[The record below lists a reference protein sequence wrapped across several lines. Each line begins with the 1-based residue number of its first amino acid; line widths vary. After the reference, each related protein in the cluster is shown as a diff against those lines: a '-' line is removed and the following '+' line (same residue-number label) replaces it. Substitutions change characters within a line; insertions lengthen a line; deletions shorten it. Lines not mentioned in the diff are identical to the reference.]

1 MAERVNEAWR
11 NWSGSVECT
20 PAEFR
25 CPRSEEEV
33 AAIVRDAASERRT
46 VRALGAGHSSSSLVV
61 TPDVLVSMMDLTGL
75 VGHEATRREA
85 TIRAGTRLAD
95 AGDLLAKVGLA
106 FHNLGDIDRQ
116 SVAGAFSTGTHG
128 SGQRLRNLP
137 SLLVGGRIVTGDG
150 SIRDFSI
157 ERDPDLTAAIRVSL
171 GALGILTELRLRL
184 EPAYELRRQE
194 WCTTFDECLEHLP
207 ELIARNR
214 AMDFYWYPRS
224 DEVKI
229 RTLNIPGEGMTSLP
243 FARKREDKTDW
254 SHRIIAQKR
263 ELRFEEMEYALPA
276 EHGTTC
282 MKEVRDRILRHHRQN
297 VGWRVLYR
305 TVAADDAWLSPA
317 YGRDTVTIS
326 LHQNA
331 SLPFHAYF
339 ADIEPIFRAC
349 AGRPHWG
356 KKHSLTAESLRPL
369 YPGWEQ
375 FQQIRKDL
383 DPRGVFFSPAM
394 RVLLEEG

>member
-1 MAERVNEAWR
+1 MAEPGRDEWR
-11 NWSGSVECT
+11 NWSGSVQCA

-25 CPRSEEEV
+25 CPRSEDEV
-33 AAIVRDAASERRT
+33 VALVRDAAASRRT
-46 VRALGAGHSSSSLVV
+46 VRPLGAGHSSSSLVH
-61 TPDVLVSMMDLTGL
+61 TSDLLVSMMGLAGL
-75 VGHEATRREA
+75 VRHDPIRNEASL
-85 TIRAGTRLAD
+85 RAGTRLAD
-95 AGDLLAKVGLA
+95 AGEALFRSGLA

-116 SVAGAFSTGTHG
+116 SIAGAFSTGTHG

-137 SLLVGGRIVTGDG
+137 SLLVGGRIVTADG
-150 SIRDFSI
+150 SVRPFSV
-157 ERDPDLTAAIRVSL
+157 EEDPDLTAAVRVSL
-171 GALGILTELRLRL
+171 GALGILTELTLRL

-194 WCTTFDECLEHLP
+194 WCSTLHACLEHLP
-207 ELIARNR
+207 ELVARNR

-229 RTLNIPGEGMTSLP
+229 RTLNIPGEGMSSLT
-243 FARKREDKTDW
+243 FARKIEDKTDW

-276 EHGTTC
+276 EHGPAC
-282 MKEVRDRILRHHRQN
+282 MREIRERIRERHRPL

-317 YGRDTVTIS
+317 HGRDTVTIS

-331 SLPFHAYF
+331 SLPFQAYF
-339 ADIEPIFRAC
+339 ADIEPFFRAC

-356 KKHSLTAESLRPL
+356 KKHSLAAEDLRPL
-369 YPGWEQ
+369 YPMWER
-375 FQQIRKDL
+375 FQRLRREL
-383 DPRGVFFSPAM
+383 DPNGVFLSPAL
-394 RVLLEEG
+394 RALLEER